1 MIMSMV
7 QTDIKKGPHSCRV
20 TESWNL
26 QPSIGCH
33 QIRADLG
40 ALETQAAANT
50 WKSFTRFPCRCSWLV
65 ASGHSTFKPRWPSNQ
80 FAVLSINQMRDC
92 VMMLTI
98 IAAITVQSLNL
109 FHFTLTLVAT
119 LMLFMSCLGA
129 FKQTFTSPFLHP
141 VLPTKSSVLV
151 VLAQA
156 ENDVWV
162 WSFTK
167 QKINKWKH
175 LLWKKGMCFIYNK

>member
-1 MIMSMV
+1 
-7 QTDIKKGPHSCRV
+7 
-20 TESWNL
+20 
-26 QPSIGCH
+26 
-33 QIRADLG
+33 
-40 ALETQAAANT
+40 
-50 WKSFTRFPCRCSWLV
+50 
-65 ASGHSTFKPRWPSNQ
+65 
-80 FAVLSINQMRDC
+80 
-92 VMMLTI
+92 MMLTI

-156 ENDVWV
+156 ENDV
-162 WSFTK
+162 
-167 QKINKWKH
+167 
-175 LLWKKGMCFIYNK
+175 